1 MKKNLYLLPL
11 SVILFTACSKK
22 DKTTPPPTTTP
33 TGTAVSAAVVKQL
46 SATDSLSSFNGYYKT
61 ATLTDQDVATGIT
74 IFAPANS
81 TFGNGQALT
90 NGGLPDSSQLKDYIV
105 KGLLKAADLTANK
118 TLTTLSG
125 KTLTVTV
132 NGNIVQVNGMT
143 INITSAFTGDG
154 FIIYSTTRLMNAA
167 APFSFTIW
175 DATQWSTSKP
185 KGDLSTGAT
194 VALYSSQADYASGT
208 KALYSVT
215 TGNDGIGTFNGVRP
229 GSYYVV
235 ASKGQINNV
244 FNAYNETLNGT
255 YLGYAS
261 DNTVDNNGNI
271 QWKDLNMDGIIN
283 SSDMGAV
290 PALTLQASK
299 DSSPNGIILIG
310 YVTKPLQTV
319 TDAQNILNNTY
330 SGLLIAYSSMV
341 VLDGM
346 LSDDATCAT
355 QPNYCAY
362 DNFTFTTTDANIS
375 TLWSGTYNLI
385 GNLNRVIKD
394 VPGMDAAADQKAD
407 LVAQAKGLRAY
418 IYFIMGQ
425 YFGDLPLHNN
435 ISATLFP
442 GISRSTITEVYNTI
456 ITDLTA
462 AAADLPVTRTTGQ
475 IQLTKP
481 AAYGLLAKAAL
492 WQKDYAAVAGYT
504 AQFSSSGTY
513 SLSAVNTWFTSAT
526 NAENIWSPSFSN
538 IGALIPWYY
547 IGVFPSTT
555 VKLCPVLRYGQILL
569 IDAEAQIALGHYSV
583 AEQDLN
589 ALLTRRSQS
598 TVSISNATDG
608 TAALQAAWQTETYR
622 QGDRF
627 VNLLRWG
634 IAQQVLGANGFA
646 MGKSNLLPIPQNL
659 LNGYSNMRQNPGY

>member
-1 MKKNLYLLPL
+1 MKKNLYLVTF
-11 SVILFTACSKK
+11 SVLLFTACSKK
-22 DKTTPPPTTTP
+22 DKPTPPPPAP
-33 TGTAVSAAVVKQL
+33 TGTGVGAAVGKQL
-46 SATDSLSSFNGYYKT
+46 SATDSLSSYNGYYKT
-61 ATLTDQDVATGIT
+61 GTLTDQDVATGIT

-81 TFGNGQALT
+81 AFGGNASAGEL
-90 NGGLPDSSQLKDYIV
+90 LPDSSLLKDYIV
-105 KGLLKAADLTANK
+105 KGLLKAGDLTANK

-132 NGNIVQVNGMT
+132 SGSTVQVNGMT
-143 INITSAFTGDG
+143 VNIASAFTGDG
-154 FIIYSTTRLMNAA
+154 FIIYSTARLMNAA

-175 DATQWSTSKP
+175 DATQWSSSKP
-185 KGDLSTGAT
+185 KGDLSAGAT

-208 KALYSVT
+208 TALYSVA
-215 TGNDGIGTFNGVRP
+215 TGNDGIATFNGVRP

-244 FNAYNETLNGT
+244 FNAYNETVNGA
-255 YLGYAS
+255 YLGYAGN
-261 DNTVDNNGNI
+261 NTVDNNGNI
-271 QWKDLNMDGIIN
+271 QWKDLNMDGIVN
-283 SSDMGAV
+283 SSDMVAV
-290 PALTLQASK
+290 PALTVQPTK
-299 DSSPNGIILIG
+299 DSSSNAVILIG

-355 QPNYCAY
+355 QPNYCTY
-362 DNFTFTTTDANIS
+362 DNFTFTPNDANIS

-425 YFGDLPLHNN
+425 YFGDLPIHND
-435 ISATLFP
+435 ITTTLFP
-442 GISRSTITEVYNTI
+442 GIMRSTTSDVYNMI
-456 ITDLTA
+456 VTDLTA
-462 AAADLPVTRTTGQ
+462 AAADLPTTRATGPVL
-475 IQLTKP
+475 LTKL

-492 WQKDYAAVAGYT
+492 WKKDYTAVAGYT
-504 AQFSSSGTY
+504 AQALSGY
-513 SLSAVNTWFTSAT
+513 SLSSVNTWFTSAT
-526 NAENIWSPSFSN
+526 NAENVWCPTFSN
-538 IGALIPWYY
+538 IGPLVPWYY
-547 IGVFPSTT
+547 TGVFPSTT
-555 VKLCPVLRYGQILL
+555 VKVCPVLRYGQILL

-583 AEQDLN
+583 AQQDLN
-589 ALLTRRSQS
+589 VLLTRRYQS

-627 VNLLRWG
+627 VNLIRWG
-634 IAQQVLGANGFA
+634 TAQQVLGANGFDI
-646 MGKSNLLPIPQNL
+646 GKSTLLPIPQNL
-659 LNGYSNMRQNPGY
+659 LSGYPNMRQNPGY